1 MGPHLDARLNAY
13 CKLIANATPRPR
25 NGKANHVQQEIR
37 APRERMF
44 YPTGCWRAAAG
55 ELARP
60 AEREIRR
67 VEPLAPLLGAFG
79 VALVALPVVLVGA
92 VLATPPWMAGRQ
104 ALEAQH
110 WQPRVG
116 TAVETSAPLDQ
127 WTLIV
132 DTATTSSCGVT
143 AQDLAAIAKT
153 ESDFGRNMATNTSG
167 HFGYGQFDAATWA
180 TFGAGDPYNPAD
192 ALPAITRT
200 LCARGYA
207 WDRTRAL
214 NSYGGCTTATCLGTT
229 DYATQIAQLGAT
241 YIQPPQQAAG
251 ASAGT
256 DVLAIAHDWL

>member
-67 VEPLAPLLGAFG
+67 VKLLALLLGAFG

-92 VLATPPWMAGRQ
+92 VLATHPWMAGRQ

-180 TFGAGDPYNPAD
+180 TFGKGDPYSPAD
-192 ALPAITRT
+192 ALAAIERT
-200 LCARGYA
+200 LCARGYGKS
-207 WDRTRAL
+207 RTVAL
-214 NSYGGCTTATCLGTT
+214 NSYGGCTTPTCLGAT
-229 DYATQIAQLGAT
+229 DYATYIAAV
-241 YIQPPQQAAG
+241 G
-251 ASAGT
+251 ASFVQTEATAAPQGG
-256 DVLAIAHDWL
+256 